1 MNLYEFAGTHGTT
14 HRLSNVIQESH
25 RSTDGIF
32 HHSLIFRF
40 ESDGGLAPEPTLDG
54 VKEADEEEIEGLTG
68 LPDGDPGDNLDDSDE
83 EEDKFG
89 EGEDIC

>member
-1 MNLYEFAGTHGTT
+1 M
-14 HRLSNVIQESH
+14 SP
-25 RSTDGIF
+25 DGICVYSL
-32 HHSLIFRF
+32 HSLIFRF